1 MHRDYVFDDPVAT
14 SAEVLRVLQEQGI
27 DSDGFSFYTW
37 QKRLANSEVAIDLIE
52 YVVENRANPSVSPM
66 FDMIVAA
73 IKEMLDE

>member
-1 MHRDYVFDDPVAT
+1 MHKDYVFDDPVAT
-14 SAEVLRVLQEQGI
+14 SAEVLRVLQEQGV
-27 DSDGFSFYTW
+27 DSDGFSYYTW

-73 IKEMLDE
+73 IKAMLDE